1 MCGLWEGTK
10 YGLYQKQIQMN
21 SQGRRIVSY
30 NLNCTR
36 VVDTCH
42 DMSGRQRQ
50 GIVVSGECN
59 KDKDDASMTK
69 KITKTIHVMTHERAK
84 IGDCGHCGLLSL
96 RNLAQASNSQ
106 QGLDLDL
113 GFWIW
118 LFM

>member
-36 VVDTCH
+36 IVDTCH

-59 KDKDDASMTK
+59 KDKDDDK
-69 KITKTIHVMTHERAK
+69 KDDKDNTCH
-84 IGDCGHCGLLSL
+84 DP
-96 RNLAQASNSQ
+96 
-106 QGLDLDL
+106 
-113 GFWIW
+113 
-118 LFM
+118 